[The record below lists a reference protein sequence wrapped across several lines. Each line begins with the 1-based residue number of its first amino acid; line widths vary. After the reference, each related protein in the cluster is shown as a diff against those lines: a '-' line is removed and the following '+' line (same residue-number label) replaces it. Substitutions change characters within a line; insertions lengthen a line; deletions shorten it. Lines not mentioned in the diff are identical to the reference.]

1 MALRLTSHNTLQE
14 HHSFVKYHILV
25 QSCSG
30 MHGNT
35 IDFGFPSL
43 SEDPFSSSP
52 LDKDE
57 LDLLVGR
64 HGMFEELERKITFK
78 SADRML
84 LVGEFGSGKTSFMQC
99 LGARTNLHLSIDR
112 IALSEPGIELLKD
125 MYAQLIDGSPPH
137 DYQKLSRDL
146 QRMLHDS
153 RQMLPLITID
163 ADMADV
169 SSLEACLRSSLPFF
183 ERLPALILI
192 AINPRQQ
199 SLISDQILQRF
210 ELRNMLSLD
219 VDGIK
224 ALVERRI
231 AKASSQ
237 SYSLNSEDANRLLQ
251 MSQTGQPGAIIRVLR
266 NAISG
271 NYVAPPKSESIP
283 IDSLTQEPEPLSD
296 AVEVEQQIEPIVHDD
311 VQEEVLEDEDES
323 EPDKEDWE
331 ETPGMTQASGFDLD
345 FDVLDE
351 PVEEPLEIPDE
362 LPAEESEESVDDGYV
377 TEDSLPFTGV
387 FGGLR
392 NRRRI
397 VNNDLDSVPEGQFK
411 VTEKGT
417 AFWTAEE
424 PKLPEDLV
432 ETIEDSEEYI
442 DVEFDEER
450 ELSDEM
456 DLMGLQELDPSET
469 STFDSSTLETLT
481 RLLSQ
486 LILPSNQGLQGDNGL
501 IDRLRALSR
510 PRLTQKEEHVLDVVV
525 LSSLTSSE
533 SIVVAEAKKRNLSP
547 SDNAL
552 LDRLSIKRARLSQIC
567 NRLHKA
573 GILHARMVGRSR
585 MFGLTRSALAQLIA
599 WGIVG
604 GDE

>member
-1 MALRLTSHNTLQE
+1 
-14 HHSFVKYHILV
+14 
-25 QSCSG
+25 

-199 SLISDQILQRF
+199 SLISDQLLQRF

-219 VDGIK
+219 IDGIK

-271 NYVAPPKSESIP
+271 NYVAPPISESSP
-283 IDSLTQEPEPLSD
+283 LDSLPQEPPTPSD
-296 AVEVEQQIEPIVHDD
+296 AVEVEQQIEPILHDD
-311 VQEEVLEDEDES
+311 VQEEISEDENES
-323 EPDKEDWE
+323 EHDQEDWE

-345 FDVLDE
+345 FGLLDE
-351 PVEEPLEIPDE
+351 PVEEPVEVLEE
-362 LPAEESEESVDDGYV
+362 LPSEDSEEPTDTGYL
-377 TEDSLPFTGV
+377 TEDSLPFSGV

-397 VNNDLDSVPEGQFK
+397 VNNDLESALDGEFK
-411 VTEKGT
+411 ATEKGT
-417 AFWTAEE
+417 AFWSAEE
-424 PKLPEDLV
+424 PKLPESLA
-432 ETIEDSEEYI
+432 ENLEDSEDYVDI
-442 DVEFDEER
+442 EFNEEIELRDETD
-450 ELSDEM
+450 LM
-456 DLMGLQELDPSET
+456 DLQDVDSSQT
-469 STFDSSTLETLT
+469 SAFDSSTLETLT

-486 LILPSNQGLQGDNGL
+486 LIQPSNQGLEGDHAL
-501 IDRLRALSR
+501 IDRLQALSR

-547 SDNAL
+547 SDNSL
-552 LDRLSIKRARLSQIC
+552 LNRLSIKRARLSQIC

-585 MFGLTRSALAQLIA
+585 MFGLTRTALAQLIA
-599 WGIVG
+599 WGLVG

>member
-1 MALRLTSHNTLQE
+1 
-14 HHSFVKYHILV
+14 
-25 QSCSG
+25 

-43 SEDPFSSSP
+43 IEDPFSSSP

-99 LGARTNLHLSIDR
+99 LSTRTNLHLSIDR

-199 SLISDQILQRF
+199 SLISEQLLQRF
-210 ELRNMLSLD
+210 EVRNMASLD
-219 VDGIK
+219 LDGIK

-237 SYSLNSEDANRLLQ
+237 PYSLTSEDANRLLQ
-251 MSQTGQPGAIIRVLR
+251 LSQTGQPGAIIRVLR
-266 NAISG
+266 HAVSG
-271 NYVAPPKSESIP
+271 NYVAPQR
-283 IDSLTQEPEPLSD
+283 TEPLPMESLPQETTTSLEGN
-296 AVEVEQQIEPIVHDD
+296 EVEQNIEPILDGEIEGVNQDD
-311 VQEEVLEDEDES
+311 EN
-323 EPDKEDWE
+323 EPDLEDWE

-345 FDVLDE
+345 FGILDE
-351 PVEEPLEIPDE
+351 PVEEPIEILDE
-362 LPAEESEESVDDGYV
+362 NPEEVPEASVDDAYV
-377 TEDSLPFTGV
+377 TEESLPFSGV

-397 VNNDLDSVPEGQFK
+397 VNNDLESAPEGQFK
-411 VTEKGT
+411 ATEKGT
-417 AFWTAEE
+417 AFWSAEE
-424 PKLPEDLV
+424 SNPPEGAV
-432 ETIEDSEEYI
+432 ETTDEIVDEY
-442 DVEFDEER
+442 DLEFDEG
-450 ELSDEM
+450 SDMDDEM
-456 DLMGLQELDPSET
+456 NIMNSQEVRASET
-469 STFDSSTLETLT
+469 VVSESTTIETFA

-486 LILPSNQGLQGDNGL
+486 LIQPPNQGLEGDIDL
-501 IDRLRALSR
+501 VDRLRALSR
-510 PRLTQKEEHVLDVVV
+510 PRFAQKEEHVLDVAV

-552 LDRLSIKRARLSQIC
+552 LKRLSIKRARLSQIC

-573 GILHARMVGRSR
+573 GILHVRMVGRSR

-599 WGIVG
+599 WGLVG